1 MGPSPQSDK
10 LWEAFRRGNRV
21 AYGEIYSNHAP
32 ALLAYGSRITSD
44 HKLVEDCLQDLF
56 IELWKSRENLSSTN
70 SIKFYLFKALRLKIF
85 RYQSHQNTESLD
97 DYMYVVNDPSHE
109 ENFIKLESESIQIN
123 LLKDAIEHLPLR
135 QREAINLRYFH
146 GFSNEEV
153 ASIMSVNYQSAC
165 KLIYAALK
173 RLKESLEIPKN
184 SSRST
189 AAQDF

>member
-1 MGPSPQSDK
+1 MGPSPQPDR

-21 AYGEIYSNHAP
+21 AYGEIYGNHAA

-56 IELWKSRENLSSTN
+56 VELWKSKENLSSTT

-85 RYQSHQNTESLD
+85 RYQNNQNTEPLD
-97 DYMYVVNDPSHE
+97 DYMYVMNDPSHE

-153 ASIMSVNYQSAC
+153 AAIMTVNYQSAC

-173 RLKESLEIPKN
+173 KLKESLEIPK
-184 SSRST
+184 SSVRSGV
-189 AAQDF
+189 QSS